1 MLHTKT
7 LHLPHL
13 VTEAIY
19 GGSGGPG
26 TIYTPGGLEGTYAQ
40 VRDSGLGEALAT
52 VGLFVAWDRRFAAN
66 ASGPFSLQSLE
77 SNGFDLLHVME
88 AFDLQKP
95 NLVGSSFGTS
105 ISLTFAYW
113 MAERVNKL
121 VLLHPTRLS
130 GVAHYRQIM
139 DKIQGWKAL
148 LQEVG
153 VSQALQQEGFCYSF
167 SPDRDDLAGGRVGD
181 MDPVEFGLLLEATY
195 GRLGTEQLPIL
206 GLPRSMIQRIEH
218 EALVFPGD
226 DEVHP
231 PAAADELAELLPHA
245 RLTRVRE
252 GDPAWEAALAGEVVA
267 FLRE

>member
-1 MLHTKT
+1 MFQTKT

-19 GGSGGPG
+19 GGSGKPG
-26 TIYTPGGLEGTYAQ
+26 TIYTPGGLEGTCTQ

-52 VGLFVAWDRRFAAN
+52 VGLFVAWNRRFSAN

-121 VLLHPTRLS
+121 VLLHPTRIGS
-130 GVAHYRQIM
+130 GVHYQKIR
-139 DKIQGWKAL
+139 DKIQHCKAL
-148 LQEVG
+148 LKEVG
-153 VSQALQQEGFCYSF
+153 VSRALQQEDFCYSF
-167 SPDRDDLAGGRVGD
+167 SPDRDDLASGRVGD
-181 MDPVEFGLLLEATY
+181 MDPVEFGILIEATY

-218 EALVFPGD
+218 EALVFPGN

-245 RLTRVRE
+245 RLTHVRKS
-252 GDPAWEAALAGEVVA
+252 DPEWEATLASEVAA